1 MHKRLQETFQP
12 GPQVENLVPETLQL
26 HYPVYAPGGQ
36 LLLPVGVPLT
46 PQTMADLLHQNRIQ
60 RPANRPVLQYG
71 TLGIDLRRFCAQ
83 PPYARIFGNQ
93 KRTEALLTFMQKIEL
108 PVPLLQIIDHFKSAD
123 GYTYRH
129 VLVVFALS
137 LLLARELIQD
147 PRRLM
152 IEAQAAPI
160 HDLGK
165 CCVPVSVLTKQT
177 PLDRDDQRIL
187 EHHAAAGYVLAAY
200 YMGDPQHPA
209 AVTAR
214 DHHERRDGSGYPRG
228 VELDDSIVEIVAVC
242 DVFDAL
248 IAQRPYRA
256 VAFDRRTALDYI
268 SGLAER
274 GAFRWDIVRLLISCN
289 RKGRPSP
296 TDCIISRTQRGR
308 APKGNRYS
316 GVIAHEPH
324 PQVDVNETR
333 KSRRA

>member
-177 PLDRDDQRIL
+177 PLDRDDQR
-187 EHHAAAGYVLAAY
+187 
-200 YMGDPQHPA
+200 
-209 AVTAR
+209 
-214 DHHERRDGSGYPRG
+214 DGSGYPRG